1 MVSQQPMNQP
11 QPIDSYRR
19 EVTDFAGIQQPG
31 LDAWCR
37 FYNWYQNAIG
47 RSLFIQAFQHETN
60 IRVQPRPDLDRQIQA
75 AIPKSWSDYD
85 RKTGRDP
92 YYQAHAE
99 MFLAEMD
106 SIVSRIT
113 SGGNISGPSLS
124 NAIRFIQRAL
134 LDSLVLFQ
142 DYGTHNAGVP
152 DVFKVYSSQVT
163 TPMAL
168 YHGARQIIYGHGTD
182 SLSYADN
189 HSELAATI
197 IRQAI
202 EIRLRRGFGLVGK
215 ELISNGSFQP
225 VPLSTLLEVLRT
237 HASNFNIPI
246 SVQNLIRINGWANL
260 LLHSGVR
267 DYSWTSPRVLE
278 YLKPFLIGEQP
289 VGGANWSIHSGIQLT
304 RSSFRQ
310 IQTALESAIET
321 PPSAGGAPRY
331 KALLVGEDGCDVV
344 FED

>member
-1 MVSQQPMNQP
+1 
-11 QPIDSYRR
+11 
-19 EVTDFAGIQQPG
+19 
-31 LDAWCR
+31 
-37 FYNWYQNAIG
+37 
-47 RSLFIQAFQHETN
+47 
-60 IRVQPRPDLDRQIQA
+60 
-75 AIPKSWSDYD
+75 
-85 RKTGRDP
+85 
-92 YYQAHAE
+92 
-99 MFLAEMD
+99 MD

-113 SGGNISGPSLS
+113 SGGNLSGPSLS

-215 ELISNGSFQP
+215 IEISNGSFHP
-225 VPLSTLLEVLRT
+225 VPLSTLFKVLKA
-237 HASNFNIPI
+237 HAACFNIPI
-246 SVQNLIRINGWANL
+246 SIHNLDRINRWANL

-267 DYSWTSPRVLE
+267 DYSWTSPRVLD
-278 YLKPFLIGEQP
+278 YLKTFLIGEEP
-289 VGGANWSIHSGIQLT
+289 VDGVDWSIHSGIQLT

-310 IQTALESAIET
+310 IQTALKTAIET
-321 PPSAGGAPRY
+321 PSSTGGPSPY
-331 KALLVGEDGCDVV
+331 KALLMGEDECDVV
-344 FED
+344 F